1 MTNDEVKAWMKE
13 VRERIDHALETYLD
27 EKLIEAREI
36 SPSSLELVEGI
47 RSLTLRGGK
56 RLRPIVVEAALRAV
70 APERAGVE
78 ATPLGASLEILQSFL
93 LIHDDWMDQDDERR
107 GGPAVHAMYREDH
120 GEHEANALAILAGD
134 LASAYAFEL
143 MLRAPFAADQR
154 DEALALFLRIQKEVF
169 FGQHLDLTQDPD
181 VARMHDLKTGSY
193 TVRGPLVLGAILGG
207 ASDAQKDALVA
218 YGTPLGEA
226 FQLADDLIGTFG
238 DAEHTGKPGDDLLHR
253 KRNGV
258 VALAEQR
265 LAGAARA
272 ELSTLMRGRGT
283 PDPERVAKVTQAMI
297 DEGIQA
303 EVESRVKTLLAESEG
318 ALETIDFDPGGV
330 EFLRFVARKLALRT
344 V

>member
-27 EKLIEAREI
+27 EKLLEARQI

-70 APERAGVE
+70 APERAGVD
-78 ATPLGASLEILQSFL
+78 ATTVGASLEVLQSYL

-107 GGPAVHAMYREDH
+107 GGPAVHAMYRGDH
-120 GEHEANALAILAGD
+120 NEHEANALAILAGD
-134 LASAYAFEL
+134 LASAYALEL
-143 MLRAPFAADQR
+143 ILRAPFAADQR
-154 DEALALFLRIQKEVF
+154 DQALQLFVRIQKEVF
-169 FGQHLDLTQDPD
+169 YGQHLDLTQDPD

-193 TVRGPLVLGAILGG
+193 TVRGPLLLGATLGG
-207 ASDAQKDALVA
+207 ATDAQKEALIA

-238 DAEHTGKPGDDLLHR
+238 DAEHTGKPGDDLVHR
-253 KRNGV
+253 KRNGL

-265 LAGAARA
+265 LEGEARA
-272 ELSTLMRGRGT
+272 ELSTLMRSRGN
-283 PDPERVAKVTQAMI
+283 PDPERVARVTQAMI
-297 DEGIQA
+297 DEGIKS
-303 EVESRVKTLLAESEG
+303 EVEARVKTLLAESEG
-318 ALETIDFDPGGV
+318 ALEGVGFDTGGT
-330 EFLRFVARKLALRT
+330 EILRFVARKLALRT